1 MFAPGVESLAIEF
14 ELTKRTLAT
23 LSVTLYLLGFALGPM
38 IISPLSELFGRLPV
52 YHVANLVFVTF
63 VIGNALSKDIAQFM
77 VFRFFSGFAGATPLT
92 IGGSTIADVFPPKE
106 RGLAACRSI
115 NSVIATRAITVPFL
129 YAIQQLCSVSAP

>member
-14 ELTKRTLAT
+14 ELTTRTLAT

-52 YHVANLVFVTF
+52 YHVANLVFVAF
-63 VIGNALSKDIAQFM
+63 VIGNALSQNIAQFM

-92 IGGSTIADVFPPKE
+92 IGGGTIADVFPPKE
-106 RGLAACRSI
+106 TGLAAALFGLGPLMGPVSTLPPLY
-115 NSVIATRAITVPFL
+115 NSFPPVRL
-129 YAIQQLCSVSAP
+129 